1 LAGVKF
7 LGTAGARYV
16 MATQFRSSA
25 GVYIEIKGKRIILDP
40 GPGTLV
46 RMAKSRPRINPS
58 STDAVILSHIHLDHA
73 GDVNAV
79 LDAMTEGAK
88 KKRGFLFAPSQCV
101 EGRDRVILSY
111 LLSSVNILV
120 LKPESSYSIEGIEL
134 ETSPAHDH
142 GVETY
147 GIKFPLENG
156 KLCFMVD
163 TKFSPQLLSSYKD
176 CRYIVMNVVLKEC
189 RDFIKHLC
197 VEDVKTTAEKI
208 RPDEIVIT
216 HFGMGM
222 LRAKPWELAE
232 RLSRET
238 EVNIKAASDGMQLT
252 LD

>member
-1 LAGVKF
+1 
-7 LGTAGARYV
+7 
-16 MATQFRSSA
+16 MATQLRSSA
-25 GVYIEIKGKRIILDP
+25 GAYIEIKGKKIILDP

-58 STDAVILSHIHLDHA
+58 SVDAIILSHIHLDHT
-73 GDVNAV
+73 GDANAV

-88 KKRGFLFAPSQCV
+88 KRRGFLFAPSQCV
-101 EGRDRVILSY
+101 KGRDKVVLDY
-111 LLSSVNILV
+111 LLSSVNTLILE
-120 LKPESSYSIEGIEL
+120 PESSYSIGGVEL
-134 ETSPAHDH
+134 ETSLAHDH

-147 GIKFPLENG
+147 GIKFSLENG

-163 TKFSPQLLSSYKD
+163 TKFSPQVLSSYKD

-189 RDFIKHLC
+189 RDYVKHLC
-197 VEDVKTTAEKI
+197 LEDVKTTAEKI
-208 RPDEIVIT
+208 KPERIIIT

-232 RLSRET
+232 KLSRET
-238 EVNIKAASDGMQLT
+238 EVNIRAASDGMQLN